1 MTLSD
6 IATVASI
13 VSSVALTISL
23 VYVALQV
30 RQAEKNQ
37 RGLMQQGRANRLTA
51 DLMQLAEPQLA
62 SIWIKGL
69 QAPETLEGEE
79 LERYL
84 LLCRAAFISG
94 EDSFLQHRAG
104 LLDESAFRSYTAG
117 ARGQL
122 SGSSGLRAA
131 WAVLSHQFGPEYV
144 AYIGEQLEH
153 AKLQS
158 MQGRPQQWNSA
169 LKAACGDRP
178 A

>member
-37 RGLMQQGRANRLTA
+37 RGLMQQGRANRLSS
-51 DLMQLAEPQLA
+51 DLMLLAEPQMA
-62 SIWIKGL
+62 SLWIKGL
-69 QAPETLEGEE
+69 HTPETLAGEE

-94 EDSFLQHRAG
+94 EDSFLQHCAG
-104 LLDESAFRSYTAG
+104 LLDESAFRSFTAG
-117 ARGQL
+117 VRGQL

-131 WAVLSHQFGPEYV
+131 WALLSHQFGSEFV
-144 AYIGEQLEH
+144 AYMNEH
-153 AKLQS
+153 LAHARLASTQD
-158 MQGRPQQWNSA
+158 RPQQWDSA
-169 LKAACGDRP
+169 LKAACSGQS

>member
-6 IATVASI
+6 IATVGSI

-37 RGLMQQGRANRLTA
+37 RGLMQQGRANRITG
-51 DLMQLAEPQLA
+51 DLMQLAEPEMA
-62 SIWIKGL
+62 SVWIKGL
-69 QAPETLEGEE
+69 HAPETLAGEE

-94 EDSFLQHRAG
+94 EDTFLQHAAG
-104 LLDESAFRSYTAG
+104 LFDETAFRSFTVG

-122 SGSSGLRAA
+122 SGSTGLRAA
-131 WAVLSHQFGPEYV
+131 WSLLSHQFGPEYV
-144 AYIGEQLEH
+144 AYMNEQLAH
-153 AKLQS
+153 TT
-158 MQGRPQQWNSA
+158 PQAAQDRSLNWIAA
-169 LKAACGDRP
+169 LKAAATGRP
-178 A
+178 S